1 MYNTERKE
9 ILKKQIKKTIKK
21 DNLRYNEYYDM
32 QKTFDNLYKQSQ
44 NNSKFN
50 NLYNIITSDRNIL
63 LAYRTIKRN
72 HGSKTSGTNRHNIKD
87 LENKPIRKYLDYIKN
102 RLDNYKPQKVRRVEI
117 PKSNGKTRPLGI
129 PCIEDRIIQQCIKQ
143 VLEPICEAKFH
154 NHSYGFR
161 PNRSTEHAISY
172 LVKKINQD
180 HMYFAVDIDIKSF
193 FDNVNHNKLLKQI
206 WSLGIRD
213 KKLICIISKMLKAE
227 VENIGIPDKGV
238 PQGGILSPLL
248 ANIVLNELDWWI
260 SSQWETFPTKYE
272 YVQNSHKYRAIK
284 KSKLKE
290 IYIVRYAD
298 DFKIVCRN
306 YNTAKRIYI
315 ATQKWLKERLKLEI
329 SPDKSKITDTRKTPS
344 EFLGFKVKAILKRNK
359 YVAYSSVADK
369 AMKNIEKNIKN
380 QIKNIKQNPTY
391 KEVYIYNK
399 MVAGMQNYY
408 KIASNVYLDFK
419 EIEYHLS
426 FCLKQ
431 KLKSVFSNNGLK
443 PMEYIS
449 RYEHYGGQEL
459 YIDKLILYPMRD
471 IKTKYP
477 KGFNQ
482 NVSNYTEEGR
492 KILHS
497 KLGYIDKDILSYLSN
512 HPIETESVEYNDN
525 RISLYSAQM
534 GKCKVTKRPLEENM
548 SVHRIIMKKNGG
560 DDSYKNLILISPKVH
575 TLIHSIN
582 DLLIKSYLKIL
593 KLSSKQLR
601 ILNQYRKKI
610 GNEIIE
616 IDK

>member
-1 MYNTERKE
+1 
-9 ILKKQIKKTIKK
+9 
-21 DNLRYNEYYDM
+21 
-32 QKTFDNLYKQSQ
+32 
-44 NNSKFN
+44 
-50 NLYNIITSDRNIL
+50 
-63 LAYRTIKRN
+63 
-72 HGSKTSGTNRHNIKD
+72 
-87 LENKPIRKYLDYIKN
+87 
-102 RLDNYKPQKVRRVEI
+102 
-117 PKSNGKTRPLGI
+117 
-129 PCIEDRIIQQCIKQ
+129 
-143 VLEPICEAKFH
+143 
-154 NHSYGFR
+154 
-161 PNRSTEHAISY
+161 
-172 LVKKINQD
+172 
-180 HMYFAVDIDIKSF
+180 
-193 FDNVNHNKLLKQI
+193 
-206 WSLGIRD
+206 
-213 KKLICIISKMLKAE
+213 MLKAE
-227 VENIGIPDKGV
+227 VENIGIPKKGV

-260 SSQWETFPTKYE
+260 SSQWETFPTKYQ
-272 YVQNSHKYRAIK
+272 YMQNSHKYRAMK
-284 KSKLKE
+284 KTELKE

-298 DFKIVCRN
+298 DFKVICRN
-306 YNTAKRIYI
+306 YNTARRIYI

-329 SPDKSKITDTRKTPS
+329 SPDKSKITDMRKTSS
-344 EFLGFKVKAILKRNK
+344 EFLGFKVKAILRRNK

-380 QIKNIKQNPTY
+380 QIINIKRKPTY

-399 MVAGMQNYY
+399 MVVGMQNYY

-419 EIEYHLS
+419 IIEYHLS

-431 KLKSVFSNNGLK
+431 KLKSIFSNKGYK
-443 PMEYIS
+443 PLEYIS

-459 YIDKLILYPMRD
+459 YIDELILYPIRD
-471 IKTKYP
+471 IKSRYP

-482 NVSNYTEEGR
+482 IVSNYTEEGR
-492 KILHS
+492 KILYS
-497 KLGYIDKDILSYLSN
+497 KLGYIDKDILNYLSS

-534 GKCKVTKRPLEENM
+534 GKCKVTKRPLEISL
-548 SVHRIIMKKNGG
+548 SVHRIIMKENGG
-560 DDSYKNLILISPKVH
+560 DDSYKNLILVSPNIH

-582 DLLIKSYLKIL
+582 STLIKSYLKIL